1 MDKSTVTMMNWE
13 LYVYRGRYR
22 LSGTA
27 DHHPVLGRNVY
38 IAQTSDLVSSKWEN
52 DVLFYETRNTIY
64 QCPLKYMSTNP
75 YGNVMDSYKEKLSHL
90 DEESDSVLDKIIAAA
105 AKIAT
110 GKTDEFAEDILRM
123 AEEGKKELEQREEA
137 DNQRMFAVIRDVP
150 DCVFLEVNQVEFG
163 DKLAYHIGE
172 RFGTV
177 EPVLHSGMFQDSI
190 LYTKYEM
197 EEDDVSLDF
206 RYFPRG
212 YGSVM
217 KTYSWSDNIKC
228 AVIKN
233 EKEYEIMFNNEKVE
247 PGETK
252 IFFRRCTEKVWSV
265 WIVTM
270 KTVRKLGNCEHLKF
284 CKCIC
289 K

>member
-1 MDKSTVTMMNWE
+1 MYKSTVTMMNWE

-27 DHHPVLGRNVY
+27 DHHPVLGRNAY

-75 YGNVMDSYKEKLSHL
+75 YRNVMDSYKEKLSHL

-110 GKTDEFAEDILRM
+110 GKTDEFAEDILRRT
-123 AEEGKKELEQREEA
+123 EEGKKELEKQEEA
-137 DNQRMFAVIRDVP
+137 DNQRMFAVIRDIP
-150 DCVFLEVNQVEFG
+150 DCVFLEVNQVETG

-172 RFGTV
+172 RFGTI
-177 EPVLHSGMFQDSI
+177 EPMLHSGMFQDSI

-252 IFFRRCTEKVWSV
+252 IFYPEMNREGLVSLDCDGENS
-265 WIVTM
+265 
-270 KTVRKLGNCEHLKF
+270 
-284 CKCIC
+284 
-289 K
+289 

>member
-27 DHHPVLGRNVY
+27 DHHPVLGRNAY

-64 QCPLKYMSTNP
+64 QCPLKYMSTSP
-75 YGNVMDSYKEKLSHL
+75 YGNVVDSYKEKLSHL
-90 DEESDSVLDKIIAAA
+90 DEESDSELDKIIAAE
-105 AKIAT
+105 AKITT

-137 DNQRMFAVIRDVP
+137 DNQRMFAVIRDIQ

-247 PGETK
+247 PGESK
-252 IFFRRCTEKVWSV
+252 IFYQEMHREG
-265 WIVTM
+265 
-270 KTVRKLGNCEHLKF
+270 LGSLDCDGENS
-284 CKCIC
+284 
-289 K
+289 

>member
-1 MDKSTVTMMNWE
+1 MYKSTVTMMNWE

-27 DHHPVLGRNVY
+27 DHHPVLGRNAY

-64 QCPLKYMSTNP
+64 QCPLKYMSTSP
-75 YGNVMDSYKEKLSHL
+75 YGNVVDSYKEKLSHL

-110 GKTDEFAEDILRM
+110 GKTDEFAEDILRRT
-123 AEEGKKELEQREEA
+123 EEGKKELEKQEEA
-137 DNQRMFAVIRDVP
+137 DNQRMFAVIRDIP
-150 DCVFLEVNQVEFG
+150 DCVFLEVNQVETG

-172 RFGTV
+172 RFGTI
-177 EPVLHSGMFQDSI
+177 EPMLHSGMFQESI

-252 IFFRRCTEKVWSV
+252 IFYQEMHREG
-265 WIVTM
+265 
-270 KTVRKLGNCEHLKF
+270 LGSLDCDGENS
-284 CKCIC
+284 
-289 K
+289 

>member
-64 QCPLKYMSTNP
+64 QCPLKYMSTSP
-75 YGNVMDSYKEKLSHL
+75 YGNVVDSYKEKLSHL

-110 GKTDEFAEDILRM
+110 GKTDEFAEDILRRT
-123 AEEGKKELEQREEA
+123 EEGKKELEKQEEA
-137 DNQRMFAVIRDVP
+137 DNQRMFAVIRDIP
-150 DCVFLEVNQVEFG
+150 DCVFLEVNQVETG

-172 RFGTV
+172 RFGTI
-177 EPVLHSGMFQDSI
+177 EPMLHSGMFQDSI

-212 YGSVM
+212 MGSVM

-233 EKEYEIMFNNEKVE
+233 EKEYEIMFNSEKVE

-252 IFFRRCTEKVWSV
+252 IFYPEMNREGLVSLDCDGENS
-265 WIVTM
+265 
-270 KTVRKLGNCEHLKF
+270 
-284 CKCIC
+284 
-289 K
+289 